1 VTVQLDVQGRVLVI
15 RLKREAKRNAFDQEL
30 SVGIEVG
37 LDRLED
43 DEDLWVGV
51 LTGTPLVFSAG
62 SDLKDGARARTER
75 GGEYGL
81 IRRRRTKPLIAAVE
95 GLAFGGGFEAVLAC
109 DLVVAARDARFG
121 LPEVK
126 RGLVATSGGL
136 FRAPRA
142 LPLHVVKEMVATG
155 DPLSAERLWALG
167 VVNRITE
174 PGEAVAGALELAA
187 AINANGP
194 VAVRASLRA
203 VDRIVATD
211 DADAAGWAAT
221 QEALAAITASEDM
234 REGVAAFFEKRAP
247 DWKGR

>member
-1 VTVQLDVQGRVLVI
+1 MTVQLDVVGRVLVI
-15 RLKREAKRNAFDQEL
+15 RLKREEKRNAFDQAL
-30 SVGIEVG
+30 SVGIEDG

-43 DEDLWVGV
+43 DDDLWCGI

-62 SDLKDGARARTER
+62 SDLKDGLHARTER

-155 DPLSAERLWALG
+155 DPLPAERLFQLG
-167 VVNRITE
+167 VVNRVTE
-174 PGEAVAGALELAA
+174 PGEAVAGALELAE

-194 VAVRASLRA
+194 VAVRASLQA
-203 VDRIVATD
+203 VDRIVAPPEAD
-211 DADAAGWAAT
+211 DAGWAAT
-221 QEALAAITASEDM
+221 DEALATITASEDM
-234 REGVAAFFEKRAP
+234 REGVAAFFEKRRP
-247 DWKGR
+247 SWKGR

>member
-1 VTVQLDVQGRVLVI
+1 VTVQLDVYGRVLVI
-15 RLKREAKRNAFDQEL
+15 RLKREAKRNAFDREL

-43 DEDLWVGV
+43 DDELWVGV

-62 SDLKDGARARTER
+62 SDLQEGLHARTDR

-81 IRRRRTKPLIAAVE
+81 VRRQRTKPLIAAVE
-95 GLAFGGGFEAVLAC
+95 GVAYGGGFEAVLAC

-142 LPLHVVKEMVATG
+142 LPLHLVKELVATG
-155 DPLSAERLWALG
+155 DPLSAERLFQLG
-167 VVNRITE
+167 VVNRVTE
-174 PGEAVAGALELAA
+174 PGEAVEGALELAA
-187 AINANGP
+187 AIVANAP

-211 DADAAGWAAT
+211 DEHGWAAT

-234 REGVAAFFEKRAP
+234 REGVAAFFEKRQP
-247 DWKGR
+247 NWKGR

>member
-1 VTVQLDVQGRVLVI
+1 VAVQLDIEERVLVI
-15 RLKREAKRNAFDQEL
+15 RLKREDKRNAFDQEL

-43 DEDLWVGV
+43 DDELWAGI

-62 SDLKDGARARTER
+62 SDLKDGLRARTDR

-121 LPEVK
+121 LPVVK

-155 DPLSAERLWALG
+155 DPLSAERLFQLG
-167 VVNRITE
+167 VVNRVTE
-174 PGEAVAGALELAA
+174 PGGALAGALDLAA
-187 AINANGP
+187 AVNANGP
-194 VAVRASLRA
+194 VAVRASLQA
-203 VDRIVATD
+203 VDRIVAAD
-211 DADAAGWAAT
+211 DAAGWAAT
-221 QEALAAITASEDM
+221 EEARATIAASEDM
-234 REGVAAFFEKRAP
+234 REGVAAFFEKRSP
-247 DWKGR
+247 NWKGR

>member
-1 VTVQLDVQGRVLVI
+1 MTVQLDVVGRVLVI

-43 DEDLWVGV
+43 DDDLWVGI

-62 SDLKDGARARTER
+62 SDLKEGQRARTDR

-155 DPLSAERLWALG
+155 DPLTAERLWALG
-167 VVNRITE
+167 VVNRVTE
-174 PGEAVAGALELAA
+174 PGEAVAGALELAT
-187 AINANGP
+187 AITANAP
-194 VAVRASLRA
+194 IAVRASLRA

-211 DADAAGWAAT
+211 DEHGWAAT
-221 QEALAAITASEDM
+221 QEALETITASEDM
-234 REGVAAFFEKRAP
+234 REGVAAFFEKRQP
-247 DWKGR
+247 NWQGR

>member
-1 VTVQLDVQGRVLVI
+1 MPVSLEPHGRTLVI
-15 RLKREAKRNAFDQEL
+15 RLEREAKRNAFDHDL
-30 SVGIEVG
+30 SIGIEAG

-43 DEDLWVGV
+43 DDALWVGI

-62 SDLKDGARARTER
+62 SDLQDGLRARTDR

-95 GLAFGGGFEAVLAC
+95 GVAYGGGFEAVLAC
-109 DLVVAARDARFG
+109 DLVVAARDARFA

-142 LPLHVVKEMVATG
+142 LPLHIVKELVTTG
-155 DPLSAERLWALG
+155 DPLTAERLWSLG
-167 VVNRITE
+167 VVNRVTE
-174 PGEAVAGALELAA
+174 PGGALDGALALAEAVVA
-187 AINANGP
+187 NAP
-194 VAVRASLRA
+194 IAVRASLRA
-203 VDRIVATD
+203 VDRIVATGD
-211 DADAAGWAAT
+211 DDGWRAT
-221 QEALAAITASEDM
+221 EEALATITASEDR

-247 DWKGR
+247 NWQGR